1 MTLRSENVALLEPEM
16 PNSQIESSFERL
28 ESSASGCSAPSSW
41 INKHVAQALLINYFI
56 NIWRARHFWVHLSFS
71 DLRSRWRRSF
81 FGILWTIIQP
91 LGMTLLLA
99 IVFGKIFKVEI
110 RDYAPYILS
119 GMIIW
124 EFVTASSIGGALAFV
139 QADAYI
145 KQCRHPLAIYTLR
158 TVFTNIMVLGLASL
172 SLVAWV
178 LVVMP
183 QNFGWTWLAALAVF
197 PILVLIAWPMATFL
211 AYIATRFRDLPHA
224 LGLIL
229 QAMWFVS
236 PIYFEAKV
244 FRGGELSALV
254 DLNPIYHLLEIVRAP
269 LLQGAW
275 PTAQNYA
282 FCGATIAILMLSA
295 VILGVRAER
304 KVIFYL

>member
-1 MTLRSENVALLEPEM
+1 MV
-16 PNSQIESSFERL
+16 
-28 ESSASGCSAPSSW
+28 
-41 INKHVAQALLINYFI
+41 HYFI
-56 NIWRARHFWVHLSFS
+56 NIWEARYFWTHLSFA

-99 IVFGKIFKVEI
+99 VVFGRIFNVEI
-110 RDYAPYILS
+110 REYAPYILS

-124 EFVTASSIGGALAFV
+124 EFVSASAIGGALAFV

-145 KQCRHPLAIYTLR
+145 KQCNHPLAIYTLR
-158 TVFTNIMVLGLASL
+158 TVFTNIMVLCLASF

-178 LVVMP
+178 LIVMP
-183 QNFGWTWLAALAVF
+183 QNFGWSWLAALIIF
-197 PILVLIAWPMATFL
+197 PVLVLIAWPLATFL

-224 LGLIL
+224 LGLLL

-244 FRGGELSALV
+244 FRGGELHGLV
-254 DLNPIYHLLEIVRAP
+254 DYNPIYHLLEIVRAP

-275 PTAQNYA
+275 PTQENYA
-282 FCGATIAILMLSA
+282 YSFGTIVFLVVLAIL
-295 VILGVRAER
+295 LGRRAEK

>member
-1 MTLRSENVALLEPEM
+1 
-16 PNSQIESSFERL
+16 
-28 ESSASGCSAPSSW
+28 
-41 INKHVAQALLINYFI
+41 LINYI
-56 NIWRARHFWVHLSFS
+56 LNIWGARHFWTHLSFA

-99 IVFGKIFKVEI
+99 IVFGKIFKVDI

-119 GMIIW
+119 GMITW
-124 EFVTASSIGGALAFV
+124 EFVTASAIGGSLAFV

-145 KQCRHPLAIYTLR
+145 KQCTHPLAIYTLR
-158 TVFTNIMVLGLASL
+158 IVFTNVIVLCLASL

-183 QNFGWTWLAALAVF
+183 QNFGWSWLAALAIF
-197 PILVLIAWPMATFL
+197 PILTLIAWPLATFL

-224 LGLIL
+224 LGLVL

-244 FRGGELSALV
+244 FRSGELHWLV
-254 DLNPIYHLLEIVRAP
+254 DFNPIYHLLEVVRAP
-269 LLQGAW
+269 LLHGAW
-275 PTAQNYA
+275 PTVQNFA
-282 FCGATIAILMLSA
+282 FCGATIVIFSLLAIL
-295 VILGVRAER
+295 LGLRAEK